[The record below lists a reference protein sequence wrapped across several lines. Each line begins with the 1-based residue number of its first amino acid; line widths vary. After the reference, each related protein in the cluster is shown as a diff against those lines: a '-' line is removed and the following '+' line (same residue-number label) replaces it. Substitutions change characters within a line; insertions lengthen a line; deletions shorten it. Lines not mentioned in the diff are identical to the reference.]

1 MSSPADFDPTRIIN
15 KHSATANAVPSLS
28 TLEID
33 DQLVGLY
40 KGEIAVNHYS
50 NGTLLSSVG
59 LFIRVGA
66 TTTEEVSDKLVR
78 IGPAF
83 VTNDLTTTTAPTLT
97 NLTNPN
103 LNLAGQLWLRTTD
116 SAVFIHNS
124 IGWQRVTPLAA
135 TASTAGLVRLATE
148 ADLNAEV
155 SNRVLTPALLESWR
169 DNKKLISEKESAFSF
184 YVDCYSGDDSV
195 ENDGRDL
202 YRPFKTIERALLEVA
217 KVSYLPDA
225 GTGSRDYYANSTV
238 FVGIGDYV
246 VDNRPGS
253 ALVSEILSSAA
264 DSTGPIQPISVG
276 TITSYDLTTQTLLLS
291 GEVTEEL
298 TVGTQLFSSGGGKA
312 VIEAQLETGYKLKSV
327 SGSWLPT
334 LTVRVSQHRVY
345 NSITGGVIVPRGCSI
360 VGADLRKTRIR
371 PKYVGDFAAWEDD
384 SGCFGTGRTSIFKLT
399 GGSHCTAFTFT
410 DNLNILSTHHLC
422 TCVEFASSDELSNS
436 TSGYYSKVFK
446 GLGATVSP
454 AMLATNL
461 AAVLEES
468 SIVSPTISSTEL
480 DPNGFTAV
488 NSVVGSSPYVFNCS
502 VLSRFG
508 LCGMLVDGAKATG
521 FRSMVTAQFTN
532 VSLQVDPRA
541 FENDTAT
548 PGGKR
553 YKELWRH
560 FSFKACNNGYIQIVS
575 CFVVGSA
582 IHYQTVDGGE
592 MSITNSC
599 SNFGDLSLVSN
610 GYSINI
616 LPQDT
621 GGTITKLIRPKPLS
635 LTPVEI
641 PTLPFVAANSTTTKL
656 YLEGDLAEERIAPF
670 TFVGGDTLY
679 VNDGE
684 GTEYTAKLSATAPFF
699 AQDSNGWYFI
709 TQATSN
715 GIYTNR
721 ALINLF
727 PISIKRI
734 VDERSQDD
742 RIYWLKLE
750 GLTSDSQR
758 RPLENF
764 VLRFNQTL
772 MSKTLTR
779 SLFVAAV
786 KTTDS
791 AGVNL
796 ASGTYLIALLSADGN
811 NDLTENIYPP
821 IAVNAPLE
829 NSATSLTYKAMQT
842 LLTALEISQAEQS
855 ALLVASNSEA
865 TIPVT
870 IRPDFAR
877 PSLIRCSM
885 HTWEWQGYMNYSS
898 ALPKFQQK
906 VLSFTDS
913 MKRIKVETEGGRV
926 YSTGMDQDGNF
937 IVGNKVIDLKTG
949 NEKAL
954 NGANTDSQVF
964 KKLTVTERLLMFPNS
979 TLDLRSTKLSIDSRT
994 RFTSPITTNS
1004 LTYATTEQPGFI
1016 EIATDAEI
1024 SLGTDKLRAVTP
1036 AQLPIFVSNKLSALI
1051 KSIVTIRLS
1060 PFADTA
1066 VPTKSG
1072 SSTSLFLHP
1081 YGGSEISVYDS
1092 TAQQWILLSLTNP
1105 DSPMQF
1111 NLTTIG
1117 AVVPDSNYDIYAY
1130 NLGTY
1135 ETPVIGLQAVVWTN
1149 NTTPPLRST
1158 KDGAIVKGSSPA
1170 HRFIGVVRTTI
1181 SGTTAIQLGGVKVT
1195 SGDMTPAVCYV
1206 ANLFNQYDIT
1216 LKYFFGNGWNSIW
1229 WGQNTWAVPPTYG
1242 VNAQCRFVLAT
1253 SALVTSFLDIY
1264 SNKDVSIPNTAV
1276 GSVVYVAP
1284 GINST
1289 LNPPDDAFYGEASYN
1304 NSTANSNWVR
1314 TLSSGYN
1321 FIQYLYLQ
1329 SEGNLVNEHPA
1340 HGMIVTTKV

>member
-66 TTTEEVSDKLVR
+66 TTTEQVSDKLVR

-83 VTNDLTTTTAPTLT
+83 VTNDLTTTTAPTLP
-97 NLTNPN
+97 NLSNPN

-135 TASTAGLVRLATE
+135 TAATAGLVRLATE

-155 SNRVLTPALLESWR
+155 SNRALTPALLESWR

-253 ALVSEILSSAA
+253 ALVSEILSLAA

-291 GEVTEEL
+291 GGVTEEL

-446 GLGATVSP
+446 GLRATVSP

-610 GYSINI
+610 GYSSNI

-715 GIYTNR
+715 GIYANR

-796 ASGTYLIALLSADGN
+796 ANGTYLIALLSADGN

-949 NEKAL
+949 NERAL
-954 NGANTDSQVF
+954 NGASKDSQVF
-964 KKLTVTERLLMFPNS
+964 KRLTVTERLLMFPNS

-994 RFTSPITTNS
+994 RFTAPITTNS

-1016 EIATDAEI
+1016 EIATQAEVDARVDDKRAVVPATLQAAVNLILDSLMPLGTIIEGVTNTAPSYGVWMPADNREI
-1024 SLGTDKLRAVTP
+1024 SLETYPEFYLAIGSP
-1036 AQLPIFVSNKLSALI
+1036 ALSSPPSLGAPLGKYRIPDRSGRVSVGAG
-1051 KSIVTIRLS
+1051 
-1060 PFADTA
+1060 
-1066 VPTKSG
+1066 G
-1072 SSTSLFLHP
+1072 SYTLGAN
-1081 YGGSEISVYDS
+1081 GGSETV
-1092 TAQQWILLSLTNP
+1092 SLTAEQNGPHTHTSNP
-1105 DSPMQF
+1105 HNHDLLQ
-1111 NLTTIG
+1111 TTH
-1117 AVVPDSNYDIYAY
+1117 
-1130 NLGTY
+1130 
-1135 ETPVIGLQAVVWTN
+1135 
-1149 NTTPPLRST
+1149 
-1158 KDGAIVKGSSPA
+1158 A
-1170 HRFIGVVRTTI
+1170 H
-1181 SGTTAIQLGGVKVT
+1181 
-1195 SGDMTPAVCYV
+1195 
-1206 ANLFNQYDIT
+1206 
-1216 LKYFFGNGWNSIW
+1216 SI
-1229 WGQNTWAVPPTYG
+1229 
-1242 VNAQCRFVLAT
+1242 
-1253 SALVTSFLDIY
+1253 
-1264 SNKDVSIPNTAV
+1264 
-1276 GSVVYVAP
+1276 P
-1284 GINST
+1284 GIN
-1289 LNPPDDAFYGEASYN
+1289 LE
-1304 NSTANSNWVR
+1304 
-1314 TLSSGYN
+1314 SGG
-1321 FIQYLYLQ
+1321 
-1329 SEGNLVNEHPA
+1329 SEGDSYDRYSDESHADSTRNGYTSAQLANISVVQATAVINSQGSGQAHNNMQPYLVCNHF
-1340 HGMIVTTKV
+1340 VRVK